1 MYGHGPCSVN
11 CWLPLTKLDARGT
24 NSLHVESAPGR
35 EDFQPIRVDVG
46 EIRVFDGSACAHYTV
61 ANACDETRV
70 SLDFRVVSEALFV
83 FDDAERTT
91 RYRVGGYFSAAQA
104 DARGVFRRVARGAP
118 CVKHGFPHSDE
129 ERSSSRDGSFF
140 PFLSGTR

>member
-1 MYGHGPCSVN
+1 MRRDQSQ
-11 CWLPLTKLDARGT
+11 L
-24 NSLHVESAPGR
+24 
-35 EDFQPIRVDVG
+35 F
-46 EIRVFDGSACAHYTV
+46 
-61 ANACDETRV
+61 
-70 SLDFRVVSEALFV
+70 LDFRVVSEALFV
-83 FDDAERTT
+83 YDDAGRKT

-104 DARGVFRRVARGAP
+104 DARGAFRRVARGAP